1 MDQEG
6 WNNRIALLRAEIL
19 IFRVLQ
25 TKLSIFLT
33 VPSSRFV
40 ILLLGWRLK
49 KRILA
54 LISNSQMDNNLYI
67 HMEVVERIIF
77 SGKKIMKMKK
87 RKSLIFLQ

>member
-6 WNNRIALLRAEIL
+6 WSNRIALLRAEIL

-25 TKLSIFLT
+25 TKLSSFLT

-77 SGKKIMKMKK
+77 SRKKIMKMKK